1 MLESVLNI
9 SLAALIAGFIF
20 AMPIA
25 GPISIL
31 IVSNVLNGKPRYSTL
46 ICLGAS
52 VADSIYVFIAV
63 YGLTKFYSFY
73 KPAIPFLLVIGS
85 VFFIFLSRK
94 IFNTKLDLEN
104 LKDESHV
111 PKKISRRDRGGFYT
125 GFMINLLNPT
135 LFLSGLISAF
145 FVISFVASLG
155 LNTGGLNLHMDKNM
169 KEISSIEGKE
179 LLNDETLAIEALKKF
194 QDQNHIT
201 IKKEQDYPPPFHT
214 VISLCYAL
222 FVSLG
227 GLLWFQFLSW
237 LLTRYRRKINLRFLG
252 ILIKAFGI
260 ILFLLGIY
268 FGYLGI
274 KQFV

>member
-25 GPISIL
+25 GPVSIM
-31 IVSNVLNGKPRYSTL
+31 IVSNVLNGKRRYSTL
-46 ICLGAS
+46 VCLGAS
-52 VADSIYVFIAV
+52 IADSIYVFIAV

-73 KPAIPFLLVIGS
+73 KPAIPYLLVIGS

-94 IFNTKLDLEN
+94 IYNTKLDLETI
-104 LKDESHV
+104 EEPHV
-111 PKKISRRDRGGFYT
+111 PEKISKRDGGGFYT

-155 LNTGGLNLHMDKNM
+155 LSTGGLNLHMDKNM
-169 KEISSIEGKE
+169 QEISSIEGKE
-179 LLNDETLAIEALKKF
+179 LLSDETLAIEALKKF
-194 QDQNHIT
+194 QDQKKAVV
-201 IKKEQDYPPPFHT
+201 KKEQEYPPAFHT
-214 VISLCYAL
+214 IISLCYAV
-222 FVSLG
+222 FISLG
-227 GLLWFQFLSW
+227 SLLWFQFLSW
-237 LLTRYRRKINLRFLG
+237 LLTRYRKKINIKFLSV
-252 ILIKAFGI
+252 LIRGFGI

-268 FGYLGI
+268 FGYLGV
-274 KQFV
+274 KQFF